1 MAKPTR
7 TSKEPVT
14 KGENRRVAKK
24 KRSMVAAAHGKK
36 GGKRSTSGARRAERG
51 EI

>member
-1 MAKPTR
+1 MAKSTIKD
-7 TSKEPVT
+7 KEPVT

-36 GGKRSTSGARRAERG
+36 GGKRSQSAARRAERG
-51 EI
+51 ET